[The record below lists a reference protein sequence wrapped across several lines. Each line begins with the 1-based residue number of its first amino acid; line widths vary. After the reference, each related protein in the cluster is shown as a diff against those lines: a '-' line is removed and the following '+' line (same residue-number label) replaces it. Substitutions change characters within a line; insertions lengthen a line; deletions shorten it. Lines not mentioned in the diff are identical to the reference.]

1 MSKNAYCFGIDL
13 GTSSSSICYVNPLAR
28 HSLPY
33 VAVESVKVP
42 MDKDEYNSS
51 PRVPSIVFSKGKGI
65 LTGFAALACWK
76 SGGLWSK
83 LFASAKSDLGM
94 YCIYEDAADER
105 LNSPVK
111 VQAAILRHLV
121 DEAKKH
127 SGEDP
132 RKCNVV
138 VTVPASFEMNQRNQ
152 TLEAAE
158 LAGLHLSDGDLID
171 EPNAA
176 FLDLVNSQKI
186 DRIVSQEPKNILVFD
201 FGGGTTDVTVL
212 NVCKD
217 HEHQPLGLIIKNLA
231 ISNYERLGGDN
242 IDLCLV
248 DEILLPEIC
257 TKSGIEFVDLTERDK
272 RDLRWTAKEQ
282 ARQLKERLCQKARL
296 ANDEAE
302 YSRIKQIW
310 TVETFHLNDCNLT
323 IKRTHGELSFTEFE
337 ATVDAFFTQSDDGRI
352 EMADGYFVGSIL
364 VPVIDALD
372 KAKLTPHEIDVVLL
386 NGGSCRN
393 PLVKRAFQA
402 FEGFSDAE
410 IIESSD
416 LDVAVARGAAMH
428 CYYKNH
434 HEFEPITPIVSSE
447 LGLIT
452 HGDNY
457 ELLVPAG
464 TRLPFPAGAKFE
476 RFADRFWLPK
486 DGMTKVHFA
495 VYAGGENNRRVAQ
508 TMTMSLPPAT
518 KRGEPVIIELHIDS
532 NKVMGFR
539 AYLATYPNAPL
550 ELNLE
555 NPIAMRMLSPAQRS
569 ALEERKR
576 ICEKR
581 RVNPLYHTS
590 ENELINLANL
600 ERLADESLRGL
611 EILQRL
617 SERMRQRGQSIP
629 AKAHNIMGL
638 CYVDL
643 GRLDKTLEHYQQAT
657 ELDPSSSVY
666 AGNYGHALIRQ
677 GRAVEAIPHL
687 HRSISA
693 NKDGGVAHIILGDA
707 LRQIGREEE
716 AIAEYRQGKRTL
728 EEKLRTQPKDDHLL
742 SWMGKVCRSLSEYD
756 EANRCRL
763 KIWQIKRADHLG
775 APPEELVAGLDSGI
789 LSSSEL
795 KGDSSCK

>member
-1 MSKNAYCFGIDL
+1 MKKDIYCFGIDL

-33 VAVESVKVP
+33 VAVEPVKVP

-51 PRVPSIVFSKGKGI
+51 PRVPSIVFSKGKAI
-65 LTGFAALACWK
+65 LTGFAALAFWK
-76 SGGLWSK
+76 RGGLWSN

-94 YCIYEDAADER
+94 YCIYEDAADKR
-105 LNSPVK
+105 LDSPVK
-111 VQAAILRHLV
+111 VQAAILCHLV

-127 SGEDP
+127 TGEDP

-152 TLEAAE
+152 TLEAAK

-176 FLDLVNSQKI
+176 FLDLVNSQTI

-201 FGGGTTDVTVL
+201 FGGGTTDVTIL

-217 HEHQPLGLIIKNLA
+217 PEHQPLGLIIKNLA

-248 DEILLPEIC
+248 DEILIPEIC
-257 TKSGIEFVDLTERDK
+257 SKSGIEFADLTERDK

-282 ARQLKERLCQKARL
+282 ARLLKERLCRKARS
-296 ANDEAE
+296 AHDEAE
-302 YSRIKQIW
+302 CSHIRQNW
-310 TVETFHLNDCNLT
+310 TVEGFHLNDCNLT
-323 IKRTHGELSFTEFE
+323 IKKTQGELTFTEFE
-337 ATVDAFFTQSDDGRI
+337 ATVDAFFTQSDAGRI

-364 VPVIDALD
+364 VPVFAAIE
-372 KAKLTPHEIDVVLL
+372 KAKLTPQEIDVVLL
-386 NGGSCRN
+386 NGGSSRN
-393 PLVKRAFQA
+393 PLVKRAFKA
-402 FEGFSDAE
+402 VEGFVNAE

-428 CYYKNH
+428 CYYKHH

-457 ELLVPAG
+457 EMLVPAG
-464 TRLPFPAGAKFE
+464 TRLPFPAEAKFE
-476 RFADRFWLPK
+476 RFVERFWLPK
-486 DGMTKVHFA
+486 DGMTQVHFA
-495 VYAGGENNRRVAQ
+495 VYAGGENNRRLAQ
-508 TMTMSLPPAT
+508 TLSMSLPPAT
-518 KRGEPVIIELHIDS
+518 KRGEPVIIEVHIDS
-532 NKVMGFR
+532 NKVMSFR

-550 ELNLE
+550 ELKLD

-581 RVNPLYHTS
+581 QINSHYHPS

-600 ERLADESLRGL
+600 ERLAGESLRGL

-617 SERMRQRGQSIP
+617 DERMRRRGQSMP

-638 CYVDL
+638 CYSSL
-643 GRLDKTLEHYQQAT
+643 GRNDKTLEHYRQAT
-657 ELDPSSSVY
+657 ELDPSNEIFASNFGY
-666 AGNYGHALIRQ
+666 ILTKQ
-677 GRAVEAIPHL
+677 GRAVDAIPHL
-687 HRSISA
+687 HRAI
-693 NKDGGVAHIILGDA
+693 NGKQDDGVPHVILGDA
-707 LRQIGREEE
+707 FRQANREED
-716 AIAEYRQGKRTL
+716 AIAEYHQGKQLL
-728 EEKLRTQPKDDHLL
+728 EKKLRTEPKDEHSL
-742 SWMGKVCRSLSEYD
+742 SWMEGVCRNLREYD
-756 EANRCRL
+756 DANRYHQRL
-763 KIWQIKRADHLG
+763 WQIRHANQLG
-775 APPEELVAGLDSGI
+775 ASPEELVAGLDSGI
-789 LSSSEL
+789 LRSNEL
-795 KGDSSCK
+795 KGDVQCK